1 MAEEQSSFGPI
12 LAGGEGEE
20 PGSSFSQSNPLF
32 GETRISKRGLVVKE
46 GKAGAGEALVGQW
59 NEPDGG
65 GGELI
70 ENDVNDP
77 KLEKL
82 VSSLVAKE
90 VKRATA
96 RLVADNEKIRK
107 ELAEKEA
114 RLYRLEN
121 PARQL
126 ALRFARGWRGLF
138 LLGGL
143 VAPAMGVNAILAK
156 SERWA
161 WMSFSFFFFSVVC
174 GAVATGGNPRNFG
187 NRSEK
192 ALVILCSLGPG
203 ASLFLSGYALA
214 GFEDEE
220 TAFRGMGCMYLGV
233 FCWIIFPPCFYFA
246 VSMWSALD
254 DLDLGVALTNVFK
267 STFYTLGSITY
278 ISTAVVRSILAADDD
293 SPIAEQCGNPITP
306 SIMVNGFL
314 SMTWGMQYVIAPV
327 MKETTAKTWKDV
339 MLLKMGKM
347 EGLEFGLLGVI
358 GALAGLQFANTNED
372 GESITSFMSWLA
384 GLFILFDLTLV
395 LVLIY
400 DVIVK
405 PFIFPSSASTTTSPD
420 AEDDNSSSPSN
431 TTANTI
437 HAADAFD
444 MREVAGASLGG
455 GP

>member
-1 MAEEQSSFGPI
+1 MAEEQSSFDPI

-20 PGSSFSQSNPLF
+20 PGSSFSRSNPLS
-32 GETRISKRGLVVKE
+32 GETRISKRGLVVKD
-46 GKAGAGEALVGQW
+46 
-59 NEPDGG
+59 EPDGG
-65 GGELI
+65 GVELI
-70 ENDVNDP
+70 ESDVNDP

-96 RLVADNEKIRK
+96 RLVADNKKIRK

-126 ALRFARGWRGLF
+126 ALRVARRWRGLF

-143 VAPAMGVNAILAK
+143 VAPAMGVKAILAK

-161 WMSFSFFFFSVVC
+161 WMSLSFYFFSVVC
-174 GAVATGGNPRNFG
+174 SFVAAGGNVRNCG

-192 ALVILCSLGPG
+192 ALIIISGLGPG
-203 ASLFLSGYALA
+203 ASVFLPGYALA

-220 TAFRGMGCMYLGV
+220 TAIRGMACMYLGV
-233 FCWIIFPPCFYFA
+233 FCLIIFPPCFYFG
-246 VSMWSALD
+246 VPMWGALD
-254 DLDLGVALTNVFK
+254 DLKLGVAFTNAFK

-293 SPIAEQCGNPITP
+293 SPIGEQCGNPIIP
-306 SIMVNGFL
+306 SVMVNGFL
-314 SMTWGMQYVIAPV
+314 AMIWAMQFVLAPL
-327 MKETTAKTWKDV
+327 MKETTTKTWKDV
-339 MLLKMGKM
+339 MLLKMDKM
-347 EGLEFGLLGVI
+347 EGLHFGLLGVV

-372 GESITSFMSWLA
+372 GEFLTSFMTGLA
-384 GLFILFDLTLV
+384 GLFVIFFLALILV
-395 LVLIY
+395 LAY
-400 DVIVK
+400 DVVVK

-420 AEDDNSSSPSN
+420 AEDGNSSSPSN
-431 TTANTI
+431 NTANTI

-455 GP
+455 GL